1 MAYLIAKDLAKQ
13 IQSENLA
20 QITGGDS
27 SILDASILTAIAEMQ
42 SYLTQ
47 KYDVTQEFKDL
58 IQWDKA
64 LPYNPTDR
72 VYLNATAYSVSATY
86 AVGALVLQA
95 GSVYKCTTAVTVAEA
110 FNPAKWTVLGA
121 QYTFFFAKYP
131 KPLFNYNQQY
141 AVGDQVYW
149 KGKTY
154 TCAIQ
159 TRPLSQQTALQYRQY
174 QNLPFLNVVPDDV
187 NEGVQYWGAGVA
199 YTVPADTD
207 ILNTA
212 YWTAGDNRNQQIVT
226 YLVDIT
232 LYHVHSRIA
241 PRNIPELRV
250 IRYDHAIQWLKMAAR
265 GEITAALPII
275 QPTQGGR
282 IRYGGNIKQINS
294 Y

>member
-20 QITGGDS
+20 QITGGDT

-58 IQWDKA
+58 VQWDKA
-64 LPYNPTDR
+64 NAYNPTDR
-72 VYLNATAYSVSATY
+72 VYLNATAYSASATY
-86 AVGALVLQA
+86 ALGALVLHA
-95 GSVYKCTTAVTVAEA
+95 GSVYKCTTAVTVGEA

-121 QYTFFFAKYP
+121 QYALFFAKYP
-131 KPLFNYNQQY
+131 KPLFSYNQQY

-149 KGKTY
+149 LGKTY
-154 TCAIQ
+154 TCWIQ
-159 TRPLSQQTALQYRQY
+159 TSPLSQQTALQYRQY
-174 QNLPFLNVVPDDV
+174 QNLPFLNVAPNDV

-199 YTVPADTD
+199 YNVPANTD
-207 ILNTA
+207 ILDTD

-232 LYHVHSRIA
+232 LYHIHSRIA
-241 PRNIPELRV
+241 PRNIPDLRV
-250 IRYDHAIQWLKMAAR
+250 KRYDDALKWLKMAAR
-265 GEITAALPII
+265 GEITANLPII

-282 IRYGGNIKQINS
+282 IRFGGNIKQINS